1 MKKVWIALFMV
12 ICIGGVIYF
21 AMASHTPPSDRA
33 VKPEEAPKGDMTSPA
48 MNSAPPFSEAKT
60 VKVDPEP
67 ENFRLVNNRQTET
80 FIDTKPKKLAPGRI
94 YTATN
99 LQPEP
104 TPTPDLGD
112 YAPINRIV
120 MCQLVNTL
128 DSSNGSDA
136 PVIGVVTQ
144 DLFWRGKKI
153 IGKNSEV
160 HGRTILDKQGERIL
174 ADGIWTVIL
183 TDDKDCFPGNRELVL
198 KAEALDREDDP
209 EFTEMMAGGK
219 YVTTIKKTWGITDG
233 SKGIRGVIIKSNN
246 GADIFNAFVASFI
259 GGVAGTVNQFS
270 SVIAPEQGGQQVNLP
285 AYVAAPAAQG
295 ISSVMQQYAQQV
307 MESIQ
312 KDGFFIRI
320 PAGKK
325 FKLYIDQDIQTG
337 LAKQGASRDLNS
349 ARNRYLDDREI
360 QEKVT
365 QPRKEREEKKE
376 DNNPMSM
383 LNGQMKQI
391 DSLSAQMREKS
402 KILADQSDQQLNP
415 GPSPTP

>member
-1 MKKVWIALFMV
+1 MKKVWIALFTV
-12 ICIGGVIYF
+12 ICIGGVLYF
-21 AMASHTPPSDRA
+21 AMASHAPPSDRA

-67 ENFRLVNNRQTET
+67 ESFRLVNNRQTET
-80 FIDTKPKKLAPGRI
+80 FIDTKVKKLAPGRI

-104 TPTPDLGD
+104 TPTPELGD
-112 YAPINRIV
+112 HAATGRTVY
-120 MCQLVNTL
+120 CQLVDTL
-128 DSSNGSDA
+128 DSSSGSDA
-136 PVIGVVTQ
+136 PVIGTVTQ
-144 DLFWRGKKI
+144 DLIWRGKTI
-153 IGKNSEV
+153 IRKNSEV
-160 HGRTILDKQGERIL
+160 IGRTQLDKQGERIL
-174 ADGIWTVIL
+174 ADGVWIVVL
-183 TDDKDCFPGNRELVL
+183 AEKDCYPGNRELVL

-209 EFTEMMAGGK
+209 EFALMMAGGK
-219 YVTTIKKTWGITDG
+219 EITTIKKTWGITDG

-325 FKLYIDQDIQTG
+325 FKLLVNQPIDTG
-337 LAKQGASRDLNS
+337 LAKESASKNLNS
-349 ARNRYLDDREI
+349 ARNDYLDDREI

-365 QPRKEREEKKE
+365 QPRKEREEKKD
-376 DNNPMSM
+376 DNNPMAM